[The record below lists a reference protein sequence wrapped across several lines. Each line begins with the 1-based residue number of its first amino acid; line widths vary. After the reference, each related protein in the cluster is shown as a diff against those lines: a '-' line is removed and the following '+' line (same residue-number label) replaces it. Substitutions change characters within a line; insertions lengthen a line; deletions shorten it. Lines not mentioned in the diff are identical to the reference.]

1 MAIST
6 WLEVMREATRIA
18 HLDHSD
24 VDWVTAFSTTPA
36 AMCDFDYAPFAAGA
50 AADFTLFKARS
61 WSEFMARPQT
71 DRTVVRDGKVLAV
84 SPPDYAVLDPF
95 ME

>member
-1 MAIST
+1 
-6 WLEVMREATRIA
+6 
-18 HLDHSD
+18 
-24 VDWVTAFSTTPA
+24 
-36 AMCDFDYAPFAAGA
+36 MCDCDYTPCAAGTP
-50 AADFTLFKARS
+50 ADFTLFKARS

-71 DRTVVRDGKVLAV
+71 DRTVIRDGKVLDI